1 MWLTPCM
8 FLGHLKKTWPLLPF
22 SFVWATSLST
32 LCSPHSS
39 HMMRGSPVCLPSGY
53 SPTLSGSCGCLLRV
67 DELARRDMVARVG
80 EGNGG
85 AAATKDRETKEEE
98 EVQREPLGLSR
109 WEETALVKQYTAG
122 AEWSFAFGLRAS
134 TARSQAGWL
143 IWHAT
148 SAKMAK
154 Y

>member
-8 FLGHLKKTWPLLPF
+8 FLGHLKKTRPLLPF
-22 SFVWATSLST
+22 SSVWATSSST

-53 SPTLSGSCGCLLRV
+53 SPILSGSYGCLLRV
-67 DELARRDMVARVG
+67 DELDRRDMAARVG

-85 AAATKDRETKEEE
+85 AAATKDGETKEEE
-98 EVQREPLGLSR
+98 EVRREPLGLSR

-122 AEWSFAFGLRAS
+122 VEWSFAFGLRVS

>member
-8 FLGHLKKTWPLLPF
+8 FLGHLKKTRPLLHF
-22 SFVWATSLST
+22 SSVWATSSST

-53 SPTLSGSCGCLLRV
+53 SPILSGSCGRLLRV
-67 DELARRDMVARVG
+67 DELARRDMAARVG

-85 AAATKDRETKEEE
+85 AAVTKDGETKEEE
-98 EVQREPLGLSR
+98 EVRRAASGLSR

>member
-1 MWLTPCM
+1 MSSLDGTWR
-8 FLGHLKKTWPLLPF
+8 LGLGR
-22 SFVWATSLST
+22 A
-32 LCSPHSS
+32 
-39 HMMRGSPVCLPSGY
+39 M
-53 SPTLSGSCGCLLRV
+53 
-67 DELARRDMVARVG
+67 E
-80 EGNGG
+80 GG
-85 AAATKDRETKEEE
+85 AASTKEGEMKEEE
-98 EVQREPLGLSR
+98 EVRREPFRLSR
-109 WEETALVKQYTAG
+109 WEETTLVKQYTAG